1 MLRQNVGKRIRT
13 QATPMPIH
21 KQGISPPYPR
31 AYTRE
36 RRDLPTTPN
45 TKGDEIARH
54 RRAPSRY
61 LFCRG
66 FFLFF
71 ISSAE
76 RAEKKRFIG
85 YRYIEERRADPISII
100 ELRRL
105 SSSWPGSRSAAASGG
120 GGGFIGPIAS
130 PGASRAV
137 LIIYT
142 TGIKINFM

>member
-13 QATPMPIH
+13 QATPCLFINRVFPPLIPERIRE
-21 KQGISPPYPR
+21 KGGISRRPLIRKGTKLHGTVARLRDISFVADSFYFLSR
-31 AYTRE
+31 RRRE
-36 RRDLPTTPN
+36 P
-45 TKGDEIARH
+45 
-54 RRAPSRY
+54 
-61 LFCRG
+61 
-66 FFLFF
+66 
-71 ISSAE
+71 
-76 RAEKKRFIG
+76 KKRFIG